1 MANQQ
6 ITQMDLDFTGVESFS
21 YIPVGVH
28 TVKVKDAEFTKA
40 QTGSSQLAIN
50 FEDAN
55 GATRKMWCSCV
66 PAALWKMK
74 QVLEALGLT
83 GLDGRIRLNTKNLI
97 GRTCQITIEDD
108 PNDSSRQIVSRVSK
122 LGSFAP
128 APEAPVTANPFSN
141 PVASVPPQ
149 VSAAMTPPTAPM
161 VMETPSMTPSSPSE
175 PVQAP
180 IEQPAPAPQGNI
192 PPWMQNAQ
200 AQTVNTP
207 QGNLPPWMRQQQ

>member
-40 QTGSSQLAIN
+40 QTGSQQLAIT

-66 PAALWKMK
+66 PAALWKLK

-83 GLDGRIRLNTKNLI
+83 GLDGRIRLNTKTLI
-97 GRTCQITIEDD
+97 GKTCQITVEDD
-108 PNDSSRQIVSRVSK
+108 ANDSTKQIVTRVSK
-122 LGSFAP
+122 IGFAAP
-128 APEAPVTANPFSN
+128 APEAPYNAVEAPA
-141 PVASVPPQ
+141 PVAPTFPQ
-149 VSAAMTPPTAPM
+149 AATPTTPVMTAP
-161 VMETPSMTPSSPSE
+161 SPSE

-180 IEQPAPAPQGNI
+180 AAQTNSTPSGNM

-200 AQTVNTP
+200 AQASTTP
-207 QGNLPPWMRQQQ
+207 QGNLPPWMRQQ

>member
-1 MANQQ
+1 MADQKL
-6 ITQMDLDFTGVESFS
+6 TQMDLDFTGVESYAF
-21 YIPVGVH
+21 IPLGTH

-66 PAALWKMK
+66 PAALWKLK

-83 GLDGRIRLNTKNLI
+83 GLDGRIRLNAKTLI
-97 GRTCQITIEDD
+97 GKTCQITVEND
-108 PNDSSRQIVSRVSK
+108 PNDESRQIVSRVSK
-122 LGSFAP
+122 LGS
-128 APEAPVTANPFSN
+128 APVMETPVSANPI
-141 PVASVPPQ
+141 PVAPVPPQ
-149 VSAAMTPPTAPM
+149 AAASMTPPTAPT

-175 PVQAP
+175 PVQTL
-180 IEQPAPAPQGNI
+180 ITQPNPAPQGNL

-200 AQTVNTP
+200 AQGATTP
-207 QGNLPPWMRQQQ
+207 QGNLPPWMRQQ

>member
-6 ITQMDLDFTGVESFS
+6 ITQMDLDFTGVES
-21 YIPVGVH
+21 YALIPVGVH

-40 QTGSSQLAIN
+40 QTGSSQLAID

-66 PAALWKMK
+66 PAALWKLK

-97 GRTCQITIEDD
+97 GRTCQITVETD
-108 PNDSSRQIVSRVSK
+108 PNNDSRQIVSRVSK
-122 LGSFAP
+122 LD
-128 APEAPVTANPFSN
+128 T
-141 PVASVPPQ
+141 
-149 VSAAMTPPTAPM
+149 TAPM
-161 VMETPSMTPSSPSE
+161 EAPIAAQPQAHTPTTPVMTAPSPSE

-180 IEQPAPAPQGNI
+180 AAQPNPAPQGNL

-200 AQTVNTP
+200 AQASTTTH
-207 QGNLPPWMRQQQ
+207 GNLPPWMRQQ

>member
-21 YIPVGVH
+21 LIPLGVH

-40 QTGSSQLAIN
+40 QTGSSQLAID

-55 GATRKMWCSCV
+55 GATRKMWCSLV
-66 PAALWKMK
+66 PQALWKAK

-83 GLDGRIRLNTKNLI
+83 GLDGRVRLNTKTLI
-97 GRTCQITIEDD
+97 GRTCQITVEND
-108 PNDSSRQIVSRVSK
+108 PNDDSRQIVSRVSK
-122 LGSFAP
+122 VASAP
-128 APEAPVTANPFSN
+128 IMETPVSANPL
-141 PVASVPPQ
+141 PAAPVPPQ
-149 VSAAMTPPTAPM
+149 AAASMTPPTAPT

-180 IEQPAPAPQGNI
+180 TAQPNPAPQGNL

-200 AQTVNTP
+200 AQGATTP
-207 QGNLPPWMRQQQ
+207 QGNLPPWMRPQQ

>member
-1 MANQQ
+1 MANTQ

-40 QTGSSQLAIN
+40 STGSQQLAIN

-66 PAALWKMK
+66 PAALWKLK

-83 GLDGRIRLNTKNLI
+83 GLDGRIRLNTKTLI
-97 GRTCQITIEDD
+97 GKTCQITVEDD
-108 PNDSSRQIVSRVSK
+108 PNDPSRQIISRVSK
-122 LGSFAP
+122 LGFAAP
-128 APEAPVTANPFSN
+128 APEV
-141 PVASVPPQ
+141 PVAPTFPQ
-149 VSAAMTPPTAPM
+149 AAIPSTPVMTAP
-161 VMETPSMTPSSPSE
+161 SIPSE
-175 PVQAP
+175 PVAAP
-180 IEQPAPAPQGNI
+180 APAVMETPAPQGNL

-200 AQTVNTP
+200 AQTSTTP
-207 QGNLPPWMRQQQ
+207 QGNLPPWMRQQG